1 VSVAGIILAGG
12 ASRRM
17 GSPKALLRMPGP
29 EGETFLDRL
38 IGVFSA
44 CCAPVVVVLGHE
56 PQAIRAG
63 LARAAQAE
71 FVINR
76 NYERGQL
83 SSLQCGL
90 RALSPHAGGVLFTP
104 VDYPAIT
111 AETAAKVARAVE
123 RRVTEIAIPRC
134 GGRHGHPV
142 ACAAGLIPEFLA
154 LPGDGRASDVIHAHA
169 SDTLYI
175 DVDDPGVLEDVDDPE
190 AYQRLIRAA
199 EAR

>member
-1 VSVAGIILAGG
+1 
-12 ASRRM
+12 M

-29 EGETFLDRL
+29 GGETFLDRL

-63 LARAAQAE
+63 LARAGEAE
-71 FVINR
+71 FVVNR

-90 RALSPHAGGVLFTP
+90 RALSPHASGVLFTP
-104 VDYPAIT
+104 VDYPAIA
-111 AETAAKVARAVE
+111 AETAAKLACAVE
-123 RRVTEIAIPRC
+123 RRVAEVAIPRC

-142 ACAAGLIPEFLA
+142 ACAAALIPEFLA
-154 LPGDGRASDVIHAHA
+154 LACDAQARDVIHAHA
-169 SDTLYI
+169 AGTVYI
-175 DVDDPGVLEDVDDPE
+175 DVNDAGVLEDVDDRE
-190 AYQRLIRAA
+190 AYERLIRAA
-199 EAR
+199 EGK